1 MEKGIKNLEEFKT
14 TALTELDT
22 VSNYL
27 ALDFFPT
34 YNHQKLKSE
43 GLRTAILK
51 DDRDN
56 EPKNVLQYR
65 HLLR

>member
-27 ALDFFPT
+27 ALDFF
-34 YNHQKLKSE
+34 QRIIIESLRGSE
-43 GLRTAILK
+43 
-51 DDRDN
+51 
-56 EPKNVLQYR
+56 LQY
-65 HLLR
+65 